1 MATEFSRETSVR
13 KVCPNPAPG
22 ADHVKLKVLDKI
34 SFIDEKSQYQEYEFS
49 FNNGPLAARVTFA
62 EDAGD
67 ELSVERIEKLSV
79 IDPKDFF
86 QESLFSFLRYQEGV
100 HLKTHKRKIY
110 ALKPDGT
117 KDEGIWI
124 EVERVDQIS
133 FVDPKTQHQ
142 EYIYQLKWPDLV
154 DPEWDYQNLT
164 PVITEHDNTSIN
176 PPWRLDPFQNIV
188 NSSFGAFDHLFIKIR
203 WNPGGPKMPLIA
215 VNGGYVLRVTMFS
228 DIIGINNIGNLDI
241 NYDEAPYVLQSYH
254 FDKDINDSSHA
265 VDGWTY
271 LFILADMKNAISPKN
286 EIVFSVH
293 GFWVANENFEYN
305 YLGEPLP
312 PISGIPPDQN
322 VTITLQRTLGGS
334 YESSGNVYLEPLN
347 PTKSEE
353 LISFNGEVTAQIPSN
368 FSSPPSDGGQLLV
381 RVSFNVNSGAWK
393 VL

>member
-110 ALKPDGT
+110 ALKADGT

-188 NSSFGAFDHLFIKIR
+188 NSSFGQFFYAITVVNRSYWATDLAFDIEINGTVALSCSYTSDAPEIFDETTPIPEFLVIVGGLTETYTSNSVIYDRDSAFYNWFIQGQKDYA
-203 WNPGGPKMPLIA
+203 NFAEGPVVFGLNTLKLVRTGSA
-215 VNGGYVLRVTMFS
+215 
-228 DIIGINNIGNLDI
+228 
-241 NYDEAPYVLQSYH
+241 
-254 FDKDINDSSHA
+254 NDMS
-265 VDGWTY
+265 TY
-271 LFILADMKNAISPKN
+271 NAYIEVWKTGAEADMALTAQRATESMYFSTEEFVELQFNVTKDPLSV
-286 EIVFSVH
+286 EIVYP
-293 GFWVANENFEYN
+293 E
-305 YLGEPLP
+305 
-312 PISGIPPDQN
+312 
-322 VTITLQRTLGGS
+322 
-334 YESSGNVYLEPLN
+334 
-347 PTKSEE
+347 
-353 LISFNGEVTAQIPSN
+353 
-368 FSSPPSDGGQLLV
+368 
-381 RVSFNVNSGAWK
+381 
-393 VL
+393 